1 MAIAQF
7 KLIAELDKHKMY
19 SIDRNFSSVIDFLD
33 RKLRKTSVH
42 LVETPCYFYLGH
54 EAKLEVTVFSNPR
67 IASVD
72 VRMMKLKNYDRD
84 PYFERS
90 YDLKGLSITMFQ
102 KDIDD
107 LISQIT

>member
-1 MAIAQF
+1 MQTID
-7 KLIAELDKHKMY
+7 DK
-19 SIDRNFSSVIDFLD
+19 FSSIINFLD
-33 RKLRKTSVH
+33 RKLHKTSVH
-42 LVETPCYFYLGH
+42 LVEAPCYFYLGN

-67 IASVD
+67 IATVD

-90 YDLKGLSITMFQ
+90 YDLNGLSVTMFE

-107 LISQIT
+107 LISEIK